1 MKLNFNRAPY
11 YNDFDASKNDMAVL
25 YRPGRAV
32 QGRELNVD
40 RSITQHQIER
50 FASHI
55 FKNGSRVTGGR
66 AAITQCEYVRLR
78 ALTPSKVGPWTQNHS
93 APKPAARSLHDMARE
108 HLAKKS
114 GETR

>member
-40 RSITQHQIER
+40 RNITQHQIER
-50 FASHI
+50 FASHV
-55 FKNGSRVTGGR
+55 FKNGSRVSGAR
-66 AAITQCEYVRLR
+66 ASI
-78 ALTPSKVGPWTQNHS
+78 KVWVG
-93 APKPAARSLHDMARE
+93 
-108 HLAKKS
+108 
-114 GETR
+114 